1 MLSLN
6 FKFDIHSTV
15 QVRKTAIHS
24 FAANKKKMVALNN
37 EDKDVGCV

>member
-15 QVRKTAIHS
+15 QVGKTAIHS
-24 FAANKKKMVALNN
+24 FTANRKKMVALNN
-37 EDKDVGCV
+37 EDEDVSCV